1 MLSWWGLI
9 QRSPM
14 TIAARPSWCWGWP
27 SKAAAGP
34 SWQLARVR
42 PTCRAFAL
50 DYRFSRDRDGCSNA
64 WPAHALGMAC
74 SDKRLRRFCRA
85 ICGPA
90 RVAAGARG
98 GTPRS
103 ILAASLKRFKRS
115 RASGMAAGM
124 APDARGTMWRSLG
137 PEGSRDCTRS
147 GQGHGCTDARWQWL
161 QGFFHYSARPAW
173 RIDKRIEML
182 HVPRAAP
189 CSN

>member
-1 MLSWWGLI
+1 MLSWWGVI

-14 TIAARPSWCWGWP
+14 TIAARPSWCWGRP

-34 SWQLARVR
+34 SWQLAPVR

-50 DYRFSRDRDGCSNA
+50 DYRSSRDRYGCSNEGK
-64 WPAHALGMAC
+64 AHALGLAC

-103 ILAASLKRFKRS
+103 ILAASLERFERS

-137 PEGSRDCTRS
+137 PEGSRDCTGVGSIGGKTRDKHVCDCCVRERPRS
-147 GQGHGCTDARWQWL
+147 A
-161 QGFFHYSARPAW
+161 
-173 RIDKRIEML
+173 
-182 HVPRAAP
+182 
-189 CSN
+189 

>member
-1 MLSWWGLI
+1 MLLWWGLI

-14 TIAARPSWCWGWP
+14 TTAARLSWCCGRP

-50 DYRFSRDRDGCSNA
+50 DRRFSRDRDGCSNA
-64 WPAHALGMAC
+64 GPAHALGMAC
-74 SDKRLRRFCRA
+74 SGKRLRRFCRA

-103 ILAASLKRFKRS
+103 ILAASLERFERS
-115 RASGMAAGM
+115 RASGMVAGM
-124 APDARGTMWRSLG
+124 TPDARGTMWRSLG

-147 GQGHGCTDARWQWL
+147 GQGHGCTDTRWQWL
-161 QGFFHYSARPAW
+161 QMFCSCPARAVG